1 MTVAIELA
9 PEIEQMV
16 RAKAEARGISM
27 EDYLP
32 SLIAYAVQQD
42 ELMQTES
49 EESLGRLTMLAA
61 ESRLSRIW
69 DTPEEDAAWKYLES
83 DKDDATAATVQGSEA
98 VMRRLWDTPEE
109 DAAWAHLQDH

>member
-1 MTVAIELA
+1 MTVVMELA

-16 RAKAEARGISM
+16 KAKAEARGISL

-32 SLIAYAVQQD
+32 SLIAHAVQQD
-42 ELMQTES
+42 DWAQTGS

-69 DTPEEDAAWKYLES
+69 DTPEEDAAWKYLE
-83 DKDDATAATVQGSEA
+83 DREHGTV
-98 VMRRLWDTPEE
+98 
-109 DAAWAHLQDH
+109 